1 MTGKTKQANCQNS
14 AADIDG
20 LSHIDMSSTSTP
32 IQTDALVIGAGPVGL
47 FQVFQLGLQDIHAHV
62 IDVLPYVGGQ
72 CMALYAD
79 KPIYDIPGLPR
90 CTGHELI
97 ERLQQQASPFKPVFH
112 LHQLIQTVQAQ
123 NDQRWLVGSS
133 DGTVFLAKTVFIAA
147 GVGAFT
153 PRKLALPELD
163 AFEGKQ
169 VFYNAPAHEELQ
181 GKQLVVVGGDDD
193 ALQTALTGL
202 EHGAAMVTLVHRRAN
217 LDASA
222 EWQAAFNTARLSG
235 KLQLEVAQ
243 MQGLEI
249 KNSQL
254 YGLKLA
260 TPQGAEVKLAC
271 DMLVIKLG
279 LSPQL
284 GPLADWGLDMAR
296 KQLSVNTE
304 DFSTSAP
311 GIFAVGDINTYP
323 GKRKLIVSGFHE
335 ATLAAYG
342 AAAYLRP
349 GQKIPLEYTTASPRL
364 HRLLGV

>member
-1 MTGKTKQANCQNS
+1 
-14 AADIDG
+14 
-20 LSHIDMSSTSTP
+20 MSSTPPP
-32 IQTDALVIGAGPVGL
+32 IETEALVIGAGPMGL
-47 FQVFQLGLQDIHAHV
+47 FQVFELGLQEIQTHV
-62 IDVLPYVGGQ
+62 VDVLPYVGGQ

-79 KPIYDIPGLPR
+79 KPIYDIPGLPH
-90 CTGHELI
+90 CTGRELI

-112 LHQLIQTVQAQ
+112 LNQLIHSVQQQA
-123 NDQRWLVGSS
+123 DKRWLIGISS
-133 DGTVFLAKTVFIAA
+133 DASFLAKTVFIAS

-163 AFEGKQ
+163 AFEGRQ
-169 VFYNAPAHEELQ
+169 VFYNFQEIPDLQ
-181 GKQLVVVGGDDD
+181 AKDVVVIGGDDE
-193 ALQTALTGL
+193 ALQSALNAVRL
-202 EHGAAMVTLVHRRAN
+202 QAPSVTLVHRRST
-217 LDASA
+217 LDASEA
-222 EWQAAFNTARLSG
+222 LLKQFHSCVSEQKIQFITAQITHVLTSEHQLTG
-235 KLQLEVAQ
+235 LQLQLIDGNTRQIPCDQ
-243 MQGLEI
+243 MLIQ
-249 KNSQL
+249 
-254 YGLKLA
+254 
-260 TPQGAEVKLAC
+260 
-271 DMLVIKLG
+271 LG

-284 GPLADWGLDMAR
+284 GPLADWGLDMVR

-364 HRLLGV
+364 HKLLGV

>member
-1 MTGKTKQANCQNS
+1 
-14 AADIDG
+14 
-20 LSHIDMSSTSTP
+20 MSSTPSP
-32 IQTDALVIGAGPVGL
+32 IETEALVIGAGPVGL
-47 FQVFQLGLQDIHAHV
+47 FQIFQLGLQEIQTHV
-62 IDVLPYVGGQ
+62 VDVLPYVGGQ

-79 KPIYDIPGLPR
+79 KPIYDIPGLPH
-90 CTGHELI
+90 CTGRELT
-97 ERLQQQASPFKPVFH
+97 ERLQQQSSPFKPVFH
-112 LHQLIQTVQAQ
+112 LNQLIHSVQQQT
-123 NDQRWLVGSS
+123 DKRWLVGTSS
-133 DGTVFLAKTVFIAA
+133 DVTFLAQTVFIAA

-169 VFYNAPAHEELQ
+169 VFYNFEEMPGLQ
-181 GKQLVVVGGDDD
+181 AKDVVVVGGDDE
-193 ALQTALTGL
+193 ALQSALEAVRL
-202 EHGAAMVTLVHRRAN
+202 QARSVTLVHRRST
-217 LDASA
+217 LDGSEALLKQFHSCVS
-222 EWQAAFNTARLSG
+222 EQKIQFITAQISHLLTSEHQLTG
-235 KLQLEVAQ
+235 LQIQLID
-243 MQGLEI
+243 G
-249 KNSQL
+249 NSRQI
-254 YGLKLA
+254 
-260 TPQGAEVKLAC
+260 PC
-271 DMLVIKLG
+271 DQILVQLG

-296 KQLSVNTE
+296 KQLSVYTE

>member
-1 MTGKTKQANCQNS
+1 
-14 AADIDG
+14 
-20 LSHIDMSSTSTP
+20 
-32 IQTDALVIGAGPVGL
+32 L
-47 FQVFQLGLQDIHAHV
+47 FQIFQLGLQEIQTHV
-62 IDVLPYVGGQ
+62 VDVLPYVGGQ

-90 CTGHELI
+90 CTGRELT
-97 ERLQQQASPFKPVFH
+97 ERLQQQSSPFKPVFH
-112 LHQLIQTVQAQ
+112 LNQLIHSVQQQT
-123 NDQRWLVGSS
+123 DKRWLVGTSS
-133 DGTVFLAKTVFIAA
+133 DVTFLAQTVFIAA

-169 VFYNAPAHEELQ
+169 VFYNFEEMPGLQ
-181 GKQLVVVGGDDD
+181 AKDVVVVGGDDE
-193 ALQTALTGL
+193 ALQSALEAVRL
-202 EHGAAMVTLVHRRAN
+202 QARSVTLVHRRST
-217 LDASA
+217 LDGSEALLKQFHSCVS
-222 EWQAAFNTARLSG
+222 EQKIQFITAQISHLLTSEHQLTG
-235 KLQLEVAQ
+235 LQIQLID
-243 MQGLEI
+243 G
-249 KNSQL
+249 NSRQI
-254 YGLKLA
+254 
-260 TPQGAEVKLAC
+260 PC
-271 DMLVIKLG
+271 DQILVQLG

-296 KQLSVNTE
+296 KQLSVYTE